1 MHNFADFSERSFR
14 LDGKAAIVTGANQGL
29 GAAYAVALARM
40 GADLFIPHMTDDIR
54 EITGLIEKEGRRVHF
69 YQGDLTDMDYLDG
82 IVPKCMEVYG
92 RVDILVNNA
101 GTNYF
106 APFEEF
112 PDSRYQKVVDVN
124 LNACYYLGRRAGLC
138 MKEHGGGK
146 IINVGSALSFTADE
160 NCPSYVVAKHGII
173 GLTRCFANELGKY
186 NIQCNAIAP
195 GFLATE
201 VNAKQRENGN
211 FTEKITSRTP
221 AGRWGT
227 MTDLMGT
234 IVFLAAPA
242 SDYING
248 WTISVDGGFT
258 CTL

>member
-1 MHNFADFSERSFR
+1 MNNFEGFSEKSFR
-14 LDGKAAIVTGANQGL
+14 LDGKVAMITGANQGL
-29 GAAYAVALARM
+29 GVAYAVALARM
-40 GADLFIPHMTDDIR
+40 GADLFIPHMTDDVQ
-54 EITGLIEKEGRRVHF
+54 EVSELIKKEGRRVYF
-69 YQGDLTDMDYLDG
+69 YQGDLTDMDYLNN

-92 RVDILVNNA
+92 RLDILVNNA
-101 GTNYF
+101 GMNHF

-138 MKEHGGGK
+138 MKEQGGGK
-146 IINVGSALSFTADE
+146 IINVGSALSFTADA
-160 NCPSYVVAKHGII
+160 NCPSYVVAKHGIV

-186 NIQCNAIAP
+186 NIQCNSIAP

-201 VNAKQRENGN
+201 VNAKQRENEG
-211 FTEKITSRTP
+211 FTKKITDRTP

-234 IVFLAAPA
+234 IVFLASPA
-242 SDYING
+242 SDYVNG